1 MDPEPGN
8 LFGSFMLLQSLW
20 PDLILQFALFLILL
34 ICSFLVSGAESA
46 FFSLTKS
53 EIDEFKQKDTPNS
66 KRVWNLIYDHK
77 RLLATILITNNFAN
91 VASILIGAY
100 ILRRYAEVYAWS
112 SQLEG
117 VLNVVLITSI
127 ILLFGE
133 IVPKVY
139 FTRNRLRLVSLLARP
154 LSILKW
160 FFHPLANVLVKGT
173 NFIDKRVQLKETTSL
188 EDLKQAIHLTSHDIE
203 DSDEKE
209 ILQGIVNFNHIAV
222 KRIMRARVDVIA
234 VDIST
239 PLEELIQLINE
250 NSYSRLPVYEES
262 LDNVRGILHI
272 KDLLPF
278 IRQENPQLNMA
289 ELLREVHFV
298 PESKK
303 INVLLEEFKAAHL
316 HMAVVV
322 DEFGGTAGIV
332 TLEDIIEEIFGEIN
346 DEFDSEDWVYTKKS
360 EDTYIFE
367 GRLGLDDLKKILDL
381 ADETFEDARGD
392 SDSLAGLIL
401 EIHGKI
407 PEEGEMIQYRHF
419 EMHVESVSNNRI
431 NQVKVVLLP
440 QEEEA

>member
-8 LFGSFMLLQSLW
+8 LLGSIFLLQSPLW
-20 PDLILQFALFLILL
+20 PDLIPQFVLFLILL

-46 FFSLTKS
+46 FFSLTKA
-53 EIDEFKQKDTPNS
+53 EIDDFKQTDSPTA
-66 KRVWNLIYDHK
+66 KRVWNLVYDHK

-100 ILRRYAEVYAWS
+100 ILRRFTELYHWS
-112 SQLEG
+112 PQLEAL
-117 VLNVVLITSI
+117 LNILVITSI

-139 FTRNRLRLVSLLARP
+139 FTRNRLRLVSLLSRP
-154 LSILKW
+154 LSVLKW

-173 NFIDKRVQLKETTSL
+173 NFIDQRVQFKETTSL
-188 EDLKQAIHLTSHDIE
+188 EDLKQAIHLTTSDIE
-203 DSDEKE
+203 DSEDKE
-209 ILQGIVNFNHIAV
+209 ILQGIVNFNHIPV

-234 VDIST
+234 IDIET
-239 PLEELIQLINE
+239 PLEDLLQTINE

-262 LDNVRGILHI
+262 LDNVKGILHI
-272 KDLLPF
+272 KDLLPY
-278 IRQENPQLNMA
+278 IREDAPPLN
-289 ELLREVHFV
+289 LQSHLRRVHFV
-298 PESKK
+298 PENKK
-303 INVLLEEFKAAHL
+303 INSLLEEFKAAHL

-367 GRLGLDDLKKILDL
+367 GRLGLDDVKKILDL
-381 ADETFEDARGD
+381 PDETFEDERGD

-407 PEEGEMIQYRHF
+407 PDEGEMIQYRNF

-431 NQVKVVLLP
+431 NQIKLVILP
-440 QEEEA
+440 EVEE

>member
-1 MDPEPGN
+1 M
-8 LFGSFMLLQSLW
+8 
-20 PDLILQFALFLILL
+20 LFLILL

-46 FFSLTKS
+46 FFSLTKA
-53 EIDEFKQKDTPNS
+53 EIDDFKQTDSPTA
-66 KRVWNLIYDHK
+66 KRVWNLVYDHK

-100 ILRRYAEVYAWS
+100 ILRRFTELYHWS
-112 SQLEG
+112 PQLEAL
-117 VLNVVLITSI
+117 LNILVITSI

-139 FTRNRLRLVSLLARP
+139 FTRNRLRLVSLLSRP
-154 LSILKW
+154 LSVLKW

-173 NFIDKRVQLKETTSL
+173 NFIDQRVQFKETTSL
-188 EDLKQAIHLTSHDIE
+188 EDLKQAIHLTTSDIE
-203 DSDEKE
+203 DSEDKE
-209 ILQGIVNFNHIAV
+209 ILQGIVNFNHIPV

-234 VDIST
+234 IDIET
-239 PLEELIQLINE
+239 PLEDLLQTINE

-262 LDNVRGILHI
+262 LDNVKGILHI
-272 KDLLPF
+272 KDLLPY
-278 IRQENPQLNMA
+278 IREDAPPLN
-289 ELLREVHFV
+289 LQSHLRRVHFV
-298 PESKK
+298 PENKK
-303 INVLLEEFKAAHL
+303 INSLLEEFKAAHL

-367 GRLGLDDLKKILDL
+367 GRLGLDDVKKILDL
-381 ADETFEDARGD
+381 PDETFEDERGD

-407 PEEGEMIQYRHF
+407 PDEGEMIQYRNF

-431 NQVKVVLLP
+431 NQIKLVILP
-440 QEEEA
+440 EVEE

>member
-8 LFGSFMLLQSLW
+8 LLGSILLLQSPLW
-20 PDLILQFALFLILL
+20 PDLIPQFVLFLILL
-34 ICSFLVSGAESA
+34 MCSFLVSGAESA
-46 FFSLTKS
+46 FFSLTKA
-53 EIDEFKQKDTPNS
+53 EIDDFKQTDSPTA
-66 KRVWNLIYDHK
+66 KRVWNLVYDHK

-100 ILRRYAEVYAWS
+100 ILRRFTELYHWS
-112 SQLEG
+112 PQLEAL
-117 VLNVVLITSI
+117 LNIVVITSI

-139 FTRNRLRLVSLLARP
+139 FTRNRLQLVSLLSRP
-154 LSILKW
+154 LSVLKW
-160 FFHPLANVLVKGT
+160 FFHPLANILVKGT
-173 NFIDKRVQLKETTSL
+173 NFIDQRVQFKETTSL
-188 EDLKQAIHLTSHDIE
+188 EDLKQAIHLTTNDIE
-203 DSDEKE
+203 DSEDKE
-209 ILQGIVNFNHIAV
+209 ILQGIVNFNHIPV

-234 VDIST
+234 IDIET
-239 PLEELIQLINE
+239 PLGDLLQTINE
-250 NSYSRLPVYEES
+250 NNYSRLPVYEES
-262 LDNVRGILHI
+262 LDNVKGILHI
-272 KDLLPF
+272 KDLLPY
-278 IRQENPQLNMA
+278 IREDAPPLN
-289 ELLREVHFV
+289 LKSHLRRVHFV
-298 PESKK
+298 PENKK
-303 INVLLEEFKAAHL
+303 INSLLEEFKAAHL

-367 GRLGLDDLKKILDL
+367 GRLGLDDVKKILDL
-381 ADETFEDARGD
+381 PDEIFEDERGD

-407 PEEGEMIQYRHF
+407 PDEGEMIQYRNF

-431 NQVKVVLLP
+431 NQIKLVILP
-440 QEEEA
+440 EVEE

>member
-8 LFGSFMLLQSLW
+8 LLGSFMLLQSLW
-20 PDLILQFALFLILL
+20 PDLMLQFVLFLILL

-53 EIDEFKQKDTPNS
+53 EIDDFKQKDTPNAR
-66 KRVWNLIYDHK
+66 KVWDLIYDHK

-100 ILRRYAEVYAWS
+100 ILRRFTELYQWS
-112 SQLEG
+112 SQLETL
-117 VLNVVLITSI
+117 LNILVITSI

-139 FTRNRLRLVSLLARP
+139 FTRNRLRLVSILARP
-154 LSILKW
+154 LGILKW
-160 FFHPLANVLVKGT
+160 CFHPLANLLVKST
-173 NFIDKRVQLKETTSL
+173 NFIDERVQLKETTSL
-188 EDLKQAIHLTSHDIE
+188 EDLKQAIHLTAHDIE
-203 DSDEKE
+203 DADEKD

-234 VDIST
+234 VEIST
-239 PLEELIQLINE
+239 PLDELIQLINE

-262 LDNVRGILHI
+262 LDNVKGILHI

-278 IRQENPQLNMA
+278 IRDNTPELKMVD
-289 ELLREVHFV
+289 LLREVHFV

-360 EDTYIFE
+360 DDTYIFE

-381 ADETFEDARGD
+381 PEDTFEDSRGD
-392 SDSLAGLIL
+392 SDSLGGLIL

-407 PEEGEMIQYRHF
+407 PDEGEIIQYRQF

-431 NQVKVVLLP
+431 NQVKVVIQTP
-440 QEEEA
+440 EEEV